1 MKRTVW
7 MLTILYALA
16 EGAKA
21 ETTIQLTLP
30 IACTLGADC
39 FIQQY
44 TDVDPGP
51 EARDYRCG
59 AVTYDGHEGTDFRI
73 MSVDAA
79 ARGVAVLAAA
89 PGEVKAMRDGVVD
102 RLIASRE
109 EIASLKGRDC
119 GNGVVIDHGGGWETQ
134 YCHFKRGSVTARIG
148 DAVTAG
154 APLGQVGYSGRAQ
167 FAHVHLTVRRNGQ
180 IIDPFSGEGQN
191 GTCRAQEAELSSS
204 LWAAELRP
212 SLAYADAVVIE
223 AGFAGGPVSPED
235 AEQGTIAAPTAN
247 SPSLVFYARLINMRK
262 DDSLRLTASGPGD
275 FRATTSIA
283 PFDRAKA
290 DYVGF
295 AGKKLTGERWAAG
308 RHQGVVEVLRG
319 GKVIARRE
327 TVFDLP

>member
-7 MLTILYALA
+7 MLIILYALT

-51 EARDYRCG
+51 EARDYHCG
-59 AVTYDGHEGTDFRI
+59 TATYNGHEGTDFRI
-73 MSVDAA
+73 MSVEAT

-89 PGEVKAMRDGVVD
+89 PGEVKAIRDGVVD
-102 RLIASRE
+102 SLVASPEDIA
-109 EIASLKGRDC
+109 ALKGRDC

-134 YCHFKRGSVTARIG
+134 YCHFKRGNVTARIG

-154 APLGQVGYSGRAQ
+154 TPLGQVGYSGRAQ

-180 IIDPFSGEGQN
+180 IVDPFSGEGQN

-204 LWAAELRP
+204 LWATELRP

-223 AGFAGGPVSPED
+223 ASFAGGPVSPED

-247 SPSLVFYARLINMRK
+247 SPSLVFYAHLINMRK
-262 DDSLRLTASGPGD
+262 DDSLRVTATGPGD
-275 FRATTSIA
+275 FTASNVVS
-283 PFDRAKA
+283 FDRAKA
-290 DYVGF
+290 QFVTFTGR
-295 AGKKLTGERWAAG
+295 KLKGERWASG
-308 RHQGVVEVLRG
+308 RYQGLVEVLRG
-319 GKVIARRE
+319 GKAIGRRE
-327 TVFDLP
+327 AAFEIP